1 LSSKRFQLISSQ
13 DRPGR
18 LAQWFRELKG
28 PLRRFIAGRRDAVP
42 TDIDDIAQEVFL
54 RLLRYDRAGKISDP
68 RAYLFKI
75 AGNVASEWS
84 MRARQRLPHESIWL
98 DDLTDETDIAEEME
112 RTERNS
118 QLYSAL
124 GSLPTRAREILR
136 LHFGE
141 ALTHEAIAAR
151 LGVTRRVVK
160 RDIVRAYASLRFALT
175 LPEDRLP
182 ESEVNVDSALG
193 SEL

>member
-1 LSSKRFQLISSQ
+1 
-13 DRPGR
+13 
-18 LAQWFRELKG
+18 
-28 PLRRFIAGRRDAVP
+28 VP
-42 TDIDDIAQEVFL
+42 TDLDDIAQEVFL
-54 RLLRYDRAGKISDP
+54 RLLRYDRGENVSDP

-84 MRARQRLPHESIWL
+84 MRARQRLPHESSWL
-98 DDLTDETDIAEEME
+98 DDLIDETDIAEEME
-112 RTERNS
+112 RSERYS

-124 GSLPTRAREILR
+124 GSLPARVREILR

-141 ALTHEAIAAR
+141 ALTHEAIATR

-160 RDIVRAYASLRFALT
+160 RDIVRAYASLRSALS
-175 LPEDRLP
+175 LPEDRQA

-193 SEL
+193 NEL